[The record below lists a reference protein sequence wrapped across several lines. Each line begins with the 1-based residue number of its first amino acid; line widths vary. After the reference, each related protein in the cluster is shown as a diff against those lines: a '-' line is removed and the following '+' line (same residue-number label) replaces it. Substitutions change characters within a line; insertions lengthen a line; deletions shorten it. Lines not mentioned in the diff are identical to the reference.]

1 MGDARD
7 ATSEEGAMEDEVE
20 LTPEEKMA
28 FERLPTEAVP
38 PDLLEERIV
47 RALRADGTLRSAGAT
62 SASSEPWAA
71 AERSRVNRVRGWMV
85 PLSVAA
91 SLVLFGAGIALGH
104 RLGTRS
110 TAEAFL
116 AVREQDAASL
126 ALRIQE
132 AGSAYVSALAALGEL
147 RGAAGPDP
155 SGQGVAASH
164 ASQGIE
170 QGRDAALGA
179 LYGAAFELA
188 RMAPGDG
195 DVLRI
200 LQILDERRARD
211 LGGEPAR
218 NMVWF

>member
-1 MGDARD
+1 MSDASD
-7 ATSEEGAMEDEVE
+7 GKKEDGAMEDEVE

-28 FERLPTEAVP
+28 FQRLPTEAIP

-47 RALRADGTLRSAGAT
+47 RSLRADGTLRSGGAQAGA
-62 SASSEPWAA
+62 AGREGSETPL
-71 AERSRVNRVRGWMV
+71 RSRVRAWMV
-85 PLSVAA
+85 PVSMAA

-126 ALRIQE
+126 ALHIQE

-147 RGAAGPDP
+147 GNAAGQDP
-155 SGQGVAASH
+155 SGKGVAASH
-164 ASQGIE
+164 AAQGIE
-170 QGRDAALGA
+170 QGRAAALGA

-188 RMAPGDG
+188 RMAPGDA

-200 LQILDERRARD
+200 LQILEERRARD

>member
-1 MGDARD
+1 MSDAKRED
-7 ATSEEGAMEDEVE
+7 GAMEDEVE
-20 LTPEEKMA
+20 LTPEERMA
-28 FERLPTEAVP
+28 FERLPREAP
-38 PDLLEERIV
+38 PSDLLEERIV
-47 RALRADGTLRSAGAT
+47 RALRVDGTLRSAGGT
-62 SASSEPWAA
+62 SEPSEPRAA
-71 AERSRVNRVRGWMV
+71 SERSHANRFRAWMV
-85 PLSVAA
+85 PASMAA

-104 RLGTRS
+104 HLGTRS
-110 TAEAFL
+110 TAQAFL

-147 RGAAGPDP
+147 RDVAGQGEG
-155 SGQGVAASH
+155 GQGVVASH

-188 RMAPGDG
+188 RMAPGDA

-200 LQILDERRARD
+200 LQILKERRTRD
-211 LGGEPAR
+211 LGGEPAS